1 MMQKRNFGLQ
11 LLFCGVVTV
20 LMSAT
25 PTMAAPVQG
34 NTQTV
39 QTLEST
45 LFAVQYDQE
54 PLEARVGRLEDTVFG
69 QRQNGTLEARI
80 EKLKTALSPSTLGPL
95 SAQPKNP
102 LPPAKAAP
110 KNNDNQS
117 KGSPNMATASGLGK
131 KSPLNRPPATSKAS
145 KGSYPANFPAPAAGP
160 ASATGPAPAAGE
172 SDYPTISQMEQ
183 KLFGKTYLQEDITMR
198 LARLEKEV
206 FKVPQSG
213 ALSDRMDN
221 LQLVVLGDT
230 GVAAPPSQVIPYI
243 GGSNSV
249 GSPNGAYS
257 SYTPPPYGQLGN
269 GYAPPNAYGP
279 NAGQPG
285 YYPGSQVAT
294 ANGPTYGNPP
304 AYGQPVPGNYQPQS
318 YGQSY
323 GDQQA
328 SYQPVMAAPG
338 MGGGGQIS
346 PDMLA
351 AMDEVEKQVLGHTYP
366 SEPVNNR
373 LDRLEGRVFH
383 ATSPEM
389 DPNARMQRVIAVASA
404 GGAPTSPQARAKSTF
419 QNLLPII
426 LTILPLILL

>member
-1 MMQKRNFGLQ
+1 MKLMMQRRNFGLQ
-11 LLFCGVVTV
+11 LLFCGVVTM
-20 LMSAT
+20 LMTAT
-25 PTMAAPVQG
+25 PTMGAPVQG
-34 NTQTV
+34 SAQTV

-54 PLEARVGRLEDTVFG
+54 PLEARVARLEDTVFG
-69 QRQNGTLEARI
+69 QRQSGTLEARI

-95 SAQPKNP
+95 SAQPKS
-102 LPPAKAAP
+102 PALSPKNT
-110 KNNDNQS
+110 KNNDN
-117 KGSPNMATASGLGK
+117 KPLTSPSSATASNPGK
-131 KSPLNRPPATSKAS
+131 KAPVNRASVPNNSPQST
-145 KGSYPANFPAPAAGP
+145 FP
-160 ASATGPAPAAGE
+160 ASAARPAPAAGE

-183 KLFGKTYLQEDITMR
+183 KLFGKTYLQEDITVR

-206 FKVPQSG
+206 FKVPQTG

-221 LQLVVLGDT
+221 LQMVVLGDT

-249 GSPNGAYS
+249 GSPTGAYS
-257 SYTPPPYGQLGN
+257 TYSPPPYGQLGN
-269 GYAPPNAYGP
+269 GYAPPSPYGP
-279 NAGQPG
+279 NTGQTG

-294 ANGPTYGNPP
+294 TNGPAYGNPP
-304 AYGQPVPGNYQPQS
+304 FPGQPVPGNYQPQA
-318 YGQSY
+318 YGMNN

-346 PDMLA
+346 PDLLA

-373 LDRLEGRVFH
+373 LDRLEGKVFH
-383 ATSPEM
+383 TTSPEM